1 LNLRRALIVSASLAL
16 TGCLVGPDFEPPPSS
31 APNAW
36 RAPLASGLSA
46 EAPTEDEIARW
57 WEALGDPLLV
67 ELEQRAAAANR
78 DIASAQARL
87 REARARRSG
96 ARAGLFPNSRG
107 GATASQSDGSGALS
121 AGINLGAR
129 ELYDVSFDASWE
141 IDLFGGLRRG
151 LEAAKA
157 DLAASAANLAGVRV
171 SVAAEVADA
180 YVTLRAQQQRLAL
193 AEENARAQAETLA
206 LTRWRSAAGL
216 TTELDVEQARANL
229 AQTQA
234 AIPQLRTAVA
244 LNETRL
250 AVLVGEPPGALAQQ
264 LAAPAKVPAP
274 PERIAVG
281 VPAAA
286 LARRPDVRAAER
298 QLAAETARIGVAKA
312 SALPRLTLTGSVG
325 VESLTTGDLFT
336 SAAKT
341 TSVAAGLSQV
351 LLDFGRVKAQID
363 AQKAVR
369 DRALAELEGT
379 LLGALKEVEDALVAF
394 AQEEARRD
402 ALAEAANAAQ
412 RAAALSRDQYAAGLV
427 DFEAVLAA
435 ERALFTSQDQLAA
448 SEGEFAAN
456 LVRVYKALGG
466 GWQNEESL

>member
-1 LNLRRALIVSASLAL
+1 MNLRCALITLASLPLA
-16 TGCLVGPDFEPPPSS
+16 GCLVGPDFEPPPSA
-31 APNAW
+31 APDAW
-36 RAPLASGLSA
+36 RAPLASGLSSD
-46 EAPTEDEIARW
+46 APADDEIARW

-96 ARAGLFPNSRG
+96 ARAGLFPTSRG
-107 GATASQSDGSGALS
+107 TATASQSDGSGALS
-121 AGINLGAR
+121 AGIDLGSR

-180 YVTLRAQQQRLAL
+180 YVTLRAQQRRLAL

-206 LTRWRSAAGL
+206 LTRWRSDAGL

-229 AQTQA
+229 AQTRA

-250 AVLVGEPPGALAQQ
+250 A
-264 LAAPAKVPAP
+264 AAGPVPAP
-274 PERIAVG
+274 PDRIAVG

-298 QLAAETARIGVAKA
+298 LLAAETARIGVAKA

-325 VESLTTGDLFT
+325 VESLATGDLFT
-336 SAAKT
+336 SAAKA
-341 TSVAAGLSQV
+341 TSMAAGVSQV

-379 LLGALKEVEDALVAF
+379 LLGALKEVEDALVSF

-402 ALAEAANAAQ
+402 ALAEAAEAAQ
-412 RAAALSRDQYAAGLV
+412 HAAALSRDQYAAGLV

-466 GWQNEESL
+466 GWQSEEAQ

>member
-1 LNLRRALIVSASLAL
+1 
-16 TGCLVGPDFEPPPSS
+16 
-31 APNAW
+31 
-36 RAPLASGLSA
+36 
-46 EAPTEDEIARW
+46 
-57 WEALGDPLLV
+57 
-67 ELEQRAAAANR
+67 
-78 DIASAQARL
+78 
-87 REARARRSG
+87 
-96 ARAGLFPNSRG
+96 
-107 GATASQSDGSGALS
+107 
-121 AGINLGAR
+121 
-129 ELYDVSFDASWE
+129 VSFDASWE

-180 YVTLRAQQQRLAL
+180 YVTLRAQQRRLAL

-206 LTRWRSAAGL
+206 LTRWRSDAGL

-229 AQTQA
+229 AQTRA

-250 AVLVGEPPGALAQQ
+250 A
-264 LAAPAKVPAP
+264 AAGPVPAP
-274 PERIAVG
+274 PDRIAVG

-298 QLAAETARIGVAKA
+298 LLAAETARIGVAKA

-325 VESLTTGDLFT
+325 VESLATGDLFT
-336 SAAKT
+336 SAAKA
-341 TSVAAGLSQV
+341 TSMAAGVSQV

-379 LLGALKEVEDALVAF
+379 LLGALKEVEDALVSF

-402 ALAEAANAAQ
+402 ALAEAAEAAQ
-412 RAAALSRDQYAAGLV
+412 HAAALSRDQYAAGLV

-466 GWQNEESL
+466 GWQSEEAQ